1 MKSKIKSRA
10 HHTAEPAQGNRVQVK
25 DNIDTHLLSM
35 IHGEA
40 NEPDVTVG
48 KVKLVNV
55 RDRRCI
61 RWQRLCTERLKLKR
75 ATSRFPQNNTVLT
88 RLHTTTTT
96 IRFSQDCTKQQQQ
109 YGSHT
114 TTHNNNNNTVLT
126 RLHRTTTTI
135 RFSHDHTKQQ
145 QQYGSHTTAQNNNN
159 NNTVL
164 T

>member
-1 MKSKIKSRA
+1 MKSKIESRA
-10 HHTAEPAQGNRVQVK
+10 HYTPEPAQGNRVQVK
-25 DNIDTHLLSM
+25 DNIDTHLLSV

-75 ATSRFPQNNTVLT
+75 ATSRFPQNNAILT
-88 RLHTTTTT
+88 RLHKTTTT
-96 IRFSQDCTKQQQQ
+96 IWFSHDYTQQQQQ

-114 TTHNNNNNTVLT
+114 PAQNNNNNMVLT

-135 RFSHDHTKQQ
+135 WFSHDCTQQQ
-145 QQYGSHTTAQNNNN
+145 QQYGSHTTA
-159 NNTVL
+159 
-164 T
+164 